1 MLLLPIH
8 VMEAMQM
15 VSFPIYDYLTQVFPG
30 LLETLTSCREE
41 IESCGSPLT
50 DSSSQGQE
58 ILDKITGC
66 KAAAENFI
74 TGSPLFFQEVPL
86 TVFFPE
92 LKNCSKKEPGF
103 ERCQCLQAMD
113 ESNVE
118 IVKVKKSPLCMS
130 PNNAMDDTCTF

>member
-15 VSFPIYDYLTQVFPG
+15 VSSRIYDYLTQVFPG

-74 TGSPLFFQEVPL
+74 TGSPLFSTIFSDC
-86 TVFFPE
+86 VFARVE
-92 LKNCSKKEPGF
+92 KLLKEGTW
-103 ERCQCLQAMD
+103 
-113 ESNVE
+113 V
-118 IVKVKKSPLCMS
+118 
-130 PNNAMDDTCTF
+130 

>member
-1 MLLLPIH
+1 
-8 VMEAMQM
+8 M

-74 TGSPLFFQEVPL
+74 AGSPLFFQEVPL
-86 TVFFPE
+86 TVFLPE

-118 IVKVKKSPLCMS
+118 TVKVKYLMKRVLYVLE
-130 PNNAMDDTCTF
+130 